1 MSAAASPATLRVAA
15 FPHAGVLTEIALVV
29 GGAALVALAAQ
40 IAIGLPFTPVPVTG
54 QTLAVG
60 LVGASL
66 GAWRGLASLAL
77 YLAAGVVGLHVYA
90 DGAYGWDVLTGPT
103 GGYLFGFLL
112 AALLTGWL
120 AEHGWSKRFSSS
132 LSAMLSGNVL
142 IYLTG
147 TIWLA
152 YKLDIGLE
160 ETLELGLY
168 PFVPGDILKLYIAG
182 ALLPGA
188 WWVVRKARGQS

>member
-1 MSAAASPATLRVAA
+1 MGRDRP
-15 FPHAGVLTEIALVV
+15 GI
-29 GGAALVALAAQ
+29 
-40 IAIGLPFTPVPVTG
+40 
-54 QTLAVG
+54 
-60 LVGASL
+60 
-66 GAWRGLASLAL
+66 AL
-77 YLAAGVVGLHVYA
+77 YLAAGIVGLHVYA

-168 PFVPGDILKLYIAG
+168 PVVPGDILKLYIAG